1 MSNGNGVL
9 DEPPFLRAKGYIMK
23 GFLAGIVESNP
34 IEFARYT
41 VEELYRTYKPV
52 GLVVEQNLDP
62 AGFLEHHQLGL
73 GTIPRRPFACPDAI
87 GGGRDT
93 NEPRDPEP
101 NLRPSGRCI
110 NRYGSQRNRQPSTHA
125 REPRECESV
134 EEGSYR
140 GRLCHSDKFW
150 GNFAR
155 GVEAL
160 RMTVFSHDQMNR
172 SLFEEPTPA
181 IEREH
186 PLDGPHGFL
195 LGGGANLTLPEIGQQ
210 YFDAADALVEL
221 ITSQEVE
228 DYKIGNP
235 VIYLYRHSIELFL
248 KAILPGTWGHNLEAL
263 AGKFE
268 AFVRAEFAAT
278 VPDWIISRLKEISR
292 LDPDSATF
300 RYNQN
305 SDLLHGGEFHVDL
318 LHLQSAMHALNT
330 ALVGVIA
337 AVACG
342 EAKREA

>member
-1 MSNGNGVL
+1 
-9 DEPPFLRAKGYIMK
+9 
-23 GFLAGIVESNP
+23 
-34 IEFARYT
+34 
-41 VEELYRTYKPV
+41 
-52 GLVVEQNLDP
+52 
-62 AGFLEHHQLGL
+62 
-73 GTIPRRPFACPDAI
+73 
-87 GGGRDT
+87 
-93 NEPRDPEP
+93 
-101 NLRPSGRCI
+101 
-110 NRYGSQRNRQPSTHA
+110 
-125 REPRECESV
+125 
-134 EEGSYR
+134 
-140 GRLCHSDKFW
+140 
-150 GNFAR
+150 
-155 GVEAL
+155 
-160 RMTVFSHDQMNR
+160 MTVFSHDQMYR

-305 SDLLHGGEFHVDL
+305 SDLLHEGEFHVDL

-342 EAKREA
+342 EGKRAA